1 MATTLGDTMQ
11 ELVCKD
17 GVQKEALA
25 MQPVA

>member
-17 GVQKEALA
+17 EEQQEAHG
-25 MQPVA
+25 MQRVA